1 MVEKNWEKRQV
12 QARSRA
18 FFDMA
23 TNFSSRAEV
32 SIFGLKDWILDT
44 YQRLSV
50 EKEKNRR
57 LDHRDLEIHGS
68 LRGGVRNLT
77 HAVGYILVA
86 TKYRQDITLA
96 TLELLRFASGGIIY
110 NLHGMYEACKDYL
123 GELDT
128 VKAYYD
134 FIDPDINRSSTSR
147 IPPFADYSEPTG
159 HGMKITGKNVTFA
172 YPSEKPVL
180 KGLNFTIEPGECV
193 AIIGGNGSG
202 KSTLIKLFQRL
213 YDVTSGSLE
222 INSIDIRHY
231 DPDEIWSHWPSS
243 ARILVL
249 LSRFSF

>member
-12 QARSRA
+12 QARSRV

-77 HAVGYILVA
+77 HAVSYILVA

-147 IPPFADYSEPTG
+147 IPPFADNSEPTG
-159 HGMKITGKNVTFA
+159 HGMKITGKNVNICVSIREAGPQRSQLHHRTRRMCSN
-172 YPSEKPVL
+172 YWRQWKWKEHTYQIVSEV
-180 KGLNFTIEPGECV
+180 
-193 AIIGGNGSG
+193 
-202 KSTLIKLFQRL
+202 
-213 YDVTSGSLE
+213 
-222 INSIDIRHY
+222 IRCHKRVPR
-231 DPDEIWSHWPSS
+231 D
-243 ARILVL
+243 
-249 LSRFSF
+249 